1 MFYFCK
7 LNHQKELNY
16 FIPFTVSPP
25 SELIKPEDKICL
37 LGSCFTEHIGAR
49 LRQYGW
55 RIFENPTGIVFNPNS
70 IYKTIERVVS
80 NKKIDESELFQHET
94 LWHHW
99 EFHSR
104 CSHIEKREALSIMN
118 DAIHSA
124 HSFIQ
129 DADWFFIT
137 LGTAYQYFFKE
148 NNLGV
153 SNCHRVPA
161 TKFEKRLLSIA
172 EIIADLEKSIAL
184 IENLNPNVRFLFT
197 ISPVRHIKD
206 GVVENNRSKAR
217 LIEATHQI
225 CDNDT
230 KIYFPAYELMI
241 DVWRDYRFFDTDLVH
256 PNYAATQSVWEFFTK
271 HFMNA
276 AAHEF
281 LKETI
286 QIYDA
291 YLHRPRF
298 PEAVAHQNFL
308 QQSLLKAQAIKK
320 KYPFWDEQLYMEY
333 FKTGLKK

>member
-1 MFYFCK
+1 MLK
-7 LNHQKELNY
+7 HIKELNY
-16 FIPFTVSPP
+16 FIPFTVTPP
-25 SELIKPEDKICL
+25 KGLIRPEDKICL

-55 RIFENPTGIVFNPNS
+55 RIFENPAGIVFNPNS
-70 IYKTIERVVS
+70 IYKTIERVV
-80 NKKIDESELFQHET
+80 NKREIEASELFQHET

-104 CSHIEKREALSIMN
+104 CSHIEKSEALKIMN
-118 DAIHSA
+118 NAMLTA
-124 HSFIQ
+124 HSFLQ
-129 DADWFFIT
+129 NADWVFIT
-137 LGTAYQYFFKE
+137 LGTAYQYFLKE
-148 NNLGV
+148 NNQGV

-161 TKFEKRLLSIA
+161 ARFEKRLLSIA
-172 EIIADLEKSIAL
+172 EIVADVEKSIEL
-184 IENLNPNVRFLFT
+184 IKKMNPNIRFLFT

-217 LIEATHQI
+217 LIEAVHQI

-241 DVWRDYRFFDTDLVH
+241 DVLRDYRFYDIDLVH
-256 PNYAATQSVWEFFTK
+256 PNYAATQSVWEFFTT

-276 AAHEF
+276 SAHEF

-291 YLHRPRF
+291 YQHRSRF
-298 PEAVAHQNFL
+298 PEAAAHQKFL
-308 QQSLLKAQAIKK
+308 QQSLLKTQNIKK
-320 KYPFWDEQLYMEY
+320 KYPFWEDQIYLDY